1 MILLFGIAGSGKS
14 VQGKLLADKL
24 GCRWISTGEFLRM
37 YAGPEKHR
45 QMIQGELLNDEQVIA
60 ILDDVLKKLDKA
72 EEAVLDGF
80 PRTQNQ
86 ANWLLEQNKEG
97 HIKLTGVINLT
108 ADKDLVKQRLLTRAR
123 TDDNEAAI
131 KNRFQEFE
139 QTTLPIIESF
149 KKSGVPVHNIDAS
162 QTVDQV
168 HESILVAL
176 KVLK

>member
-1 MILLFGIAGSGKS
+1 MIVLFGIAGSGKS
-14 VQGKLLADKL
+14 LQGKLLADKL
-24 GCRWISTGEFLRM
+24 GYRWISTGEFLRT
-37 YAGPEKHR
+37 YAEPEKHH
-45 QMIQGELLNDEQVIA
+45 QMIEGKLLNDEQVIA
-60 ILDDVLKKLDKA
+60 ILDDVLKKLAKT

-97 HIKLTGVINLT
+97 HIKLTGVVNLT

-123 TDDNEAAI
+123 PDDNEEAI
-131 KNRFQEFE
+131 KNRFLEFE

-149 KKSGVPVHNIDAS
+149 KKSGVPVHDIDAS
-162 QTVDQV
+162 QTVDEV
-168 HESILVAL
+168 HKTILAAL